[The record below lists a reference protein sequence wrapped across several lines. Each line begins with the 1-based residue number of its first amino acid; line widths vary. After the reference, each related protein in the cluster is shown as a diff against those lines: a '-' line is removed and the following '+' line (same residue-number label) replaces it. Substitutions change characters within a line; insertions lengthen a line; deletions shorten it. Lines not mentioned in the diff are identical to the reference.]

1 MTRVPYNKELYSSGG
16 AGNDRL
22 YGHRGMDVMHGGAGD
37 DHLYGGGGVAIID
50 IA

>member
-1 MTRVPYNKELYSSGG
+1 MTVS
-16 AGNDRL
+16 

-37 DHLYGGGGVAIID
+37 DHLYGGGGVAVID